1 MSGKCDMRVK
11 NSNYVYMYVSYHF
24 GTAICLGFRSYTQG
38 KLQRSLLLCIK
49 LCHVVIQAAQYGFQ
63 SL

>member
-24 GTAICLGFRSYTQG
+24 GTAICLGFRNYT
-38 KLQRSLLLCIK
+38 SFTD
-49 LCHVVIQAAQYGFQ
+49 IQKACMIDMEKYISKCFVLGPF
-63 SL
+63 

>member
-1 MSGKCDMRVK
+1 MNISLCMAIRVQCL
-11 NSNYVYMYVSYHF
+11 VYFQLHIVF
-24 GTAICLGFRSYTQG
+24 FLTQG

-49 LCHVVIQAAQYGFQ
+49 LCNVVIQAAQYGFQ